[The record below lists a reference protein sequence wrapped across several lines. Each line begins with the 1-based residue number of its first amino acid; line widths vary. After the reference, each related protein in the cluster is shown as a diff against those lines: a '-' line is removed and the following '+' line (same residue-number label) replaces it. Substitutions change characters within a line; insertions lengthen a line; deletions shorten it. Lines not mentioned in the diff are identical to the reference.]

1 MHPSINIPENNR
13 QRNPSYN
20 FMNDDIYDDIELQ
33 IISLDHDQ
41 SQGQDLNQNHECPT
55 IIKPSVSIAESLQEK
70 LYYLQTNHI
79 DDIIQR
85 KTQEYYDSISN
96 SPLSLSGNN
105 SVGGDSNLSNIHEYI
120 GGFSGGSSLSEG
132 GKSETTTRKTK
143 TTYKKFTFEE
153 IEHSFQKNYK
163 TEKLMSEID
172 ILITYIKG
180 QKHIYTQSYRI
191 TKQKINI
198 LVFLSLLI
206 SGSLAVISPILQS
219 IQWTGYLYS
228 GLNALLTMITTFLNF
243 WNLQNNLSQYNTVAT
258 HFDRIETSL
267 IMTRNKQLLMSDY
280 QEKQDYLLNKIRDTE
295 TRMLEMKDE
304 NQILVPLEIQLQVPI
319 ISHVDIFII
328 IQKIEQQTK
337 ILLLDYKDTKNEIRY
352 IMYQWKTRDKF
363 DIYVDG
369 ISTGAGAG
377 AGEPRFSD
385 RPNTNMIF
393 DNIGYENESTKNN
406 NSYLLSFTEMDPSVR
421 KEQER
426 IRLNILFHK
435 KQSLKQEILDQYKK
449 YTKIDHIFSKEI
461 QNAENIYYFF
471 SCSFFRRNS
480 ASDQN
485 VQTFLSEL

>member
-1 MHPSINIPENNR
+1 MQDKHQ

-33 IISLDHDQ
+33 IVSLDQ
-41 SQGQDLNQNHECPT
+41 YSGPNQNHDYPTT
-55 IIKPSVSIAESLQEK
+55 IIKSSPSIAESLQEK

-79 DDIIQR
+79 DEIIQR

-105 SVGGDSNLSNIHEYI
+105 SVGGDSYNSNIFE
-120 GGFSGGSSLSEG
+120 GGFSGGSSLSG
-132 GKSETTTRKTK
+132 GEKSENNTTRKTK

-163 TEKLMSEID
+163 NEKLMSEID

-243 WNLQNNLSQYNTVAT
+243 WNLQNHLNQYNTVAT

-267 IMTRNKQLLMSDY
+267 IMTRNKQQLIGDY
-280 QEKQDYLLNKIRDTE
+280 QEKQEFLLNKIRETE

-304 NQILVPLEIQLQVPI
+304 NQILVPLEVQLRVPI
-319 ISHVDIFII
+319 ISHVDIFTI

-337 ILLLDYKDTKNEIRY
+337 VLLLDYKDTKNEIRY

-363 DIYVDG
+363 NIYVDG
-369 ISTGAGAG
+369 ISVGTGTGT
-377 AGEPRFSD
+377 GEYKFSD
-385 RPNTNMIF
+385 KLNTNLNF
-393 DNIGYENESTKNN
+393 DNININDSMKNN
-406 NSYLLSFTEMDPSVR
+406 NSYVLSFIEMDPSVR

-480 ASDQN
+480 TSDQN
-485 VQTFLSEL
+485 IQAFLSDL